1 MMMAWIFISLVVLLL
16 NHTVMCFN
24 TVKNNFQQR
33 QRYQAIPWEE
43 QIREEAV
50 DILLPVFFPNSYSNN
65 GNHDSIQQPISAEK
79 SLKKCLRKR
88 YQKLES
94 HHHSHNKTANESRGR
109 LAALTIGT
117 SVMRLR
123 YWYNVISRSNLQ
135 MQPIPYPLD
144 STTIDS
150 LELSTD
156 SSNITNSI
164 EERELIRYMIDEH
177 ANYLSSTSTSDSIH
191 LQSNCDKA
199 TRLSIQYSIP
209 IFLTSLLIKQ
219 YTYKQVEQICIQMN
233 NPGPIT
239 LRRNAIQFSGSDED
253 LCQYLLDEYG
263 INARVCRQPHEDY
276 QNNKLLIT
284 ANSYGNRYIV
294 GSSSNH
300 GYIKPPKGA
309 LKLLPQQS
317 NNETTAVEQRRNQK
331 SIWSMQAYKN
341 GYFEVQDMGSQIIVQ
356 SLELS
361 GGGSVLDY
369 CSGNGGKTFAAASA
383 LMNDNRNPQ
392 HSKIVA
398 HDVVEER
405 LRQIK
410 GSMTRVGF
418 QKVDKKSNEL
428 IFFASN
434 GENKCTIQLRTS
446 SNLEASFN
454 SFDAVLVDAP
464 CSSSGVLRRRP
475 SQRWELT
482 EKEVCK
488 VLPSLQLEII
498 LKAASFVSDGGRLVY
513 STCSLLREENES
525 IVKQFEQSS
534 EGFEPWDFD
543 ISNSNDLDGEESD
556 EVPNLNMQHTITLL
570 PSDESD
576 GFFIARWKRVL

>member
-1 MMMAWIFISLVVLLL
+1 MMMAWIFISLVILLL
-16 NHTVMCFN
+16 NHTVICFH
-24 TVKNNFQQR
+24 TVKINFQR
-33 QRYQAIPWEE
+33 QRYQAIPSIDVWEE

-50 DILLPVFFPNSYSNN
+50 DILLPVFFPNNNSNDD
-65 GNHDSIQQPISAEK
+65 HQDSIQIPLTAEK
-79 SLKKCLRKR
+79 SLKRFFRKR
-88 YQKLES
+88 YQKLETN
-94 HHHSHNKTANESRGR
+94 HHSHNKTANESRGR

-117 SVMRLR
+117 SIMRLR
-123 YWYNVISRSNLQ
+123 YWYNVISRNNLQ
-135 MQPIPYPLD
+135 MQPVPYPLD

-156 SSNITNSI
+156 SSNNTNSI
-164 EERELIRYMIDEH
+164 EERELVRCMIDEH
-177 ANYLSSTSTSDSIH
+177 ASYLSSTSTSDSIP
-191 LQSNCDKA
+191 LQSNCDIA

-209 IFLTSLLIKQ
+209 TFLTSLLLKQ

-253 LCQYLLDEYG
+253 LCQYLLDEDA
-263 INARVCRQPHEDY
+263 INARVCRQPHEGY

-284 ANSYGNRYIV
+284 ANSNGNRYIV
-294 GSSSNH
+294 GSSSDN
-300 GYIKPPKGA
+300 GCIIPPKGA

-317 NNETTAVEQRRNQK
+317 NETTAVEQRRNQK
-331 SIWSMQAYKN
+331 SIWSMKGWIN

-356 SLELS
+356 SLELTGRES
-361 GGGSVLDY
+361 ILDY
-369 CSGNGGKTFAAASA
+369 CAGNGGKTFSIASA
-383 LMNDNRNPQ
+383 LMNNDNNRAQQ

-405 LRQIK
+405 LWQIK

-418 QKVDKKSNEL
+418 HKVNDEESNKST
-428 IFFASN
+428 FSASN
-434 GENKCTIQLRTS
+434 GDNKCTIQLCKPADLGTS
-446 SNLEASFN
+446 

-482 EKEVCK
+482 EEDVCK
-488 VLPSLQLEII
+488 VLPNLQLEIL
-498 LKAASFVSDGGRLVY
+498 LKAASFVSDKGRLVY
-513 STCSLLREENES
+513 STCSLLEEENES
-525 IVKQFEQSS
+525 VVKQFEQLTG
-534 EGFEPWDFD
+534 GFEPWDFD
-543 ISNSNDLDGEESD
+543 ISNSEEENND
-556 EVPNLNMQHTITLL
+556 MQHTITLL